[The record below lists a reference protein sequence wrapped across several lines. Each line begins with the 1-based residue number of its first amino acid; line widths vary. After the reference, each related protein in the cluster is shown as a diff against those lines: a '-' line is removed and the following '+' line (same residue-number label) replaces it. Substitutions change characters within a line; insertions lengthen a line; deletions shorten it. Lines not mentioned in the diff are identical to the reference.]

1 MPKHIKI
8 MKNPQT
14 DRIYVSDACDFGS
27 MHELVEYYQKNSL
40 GISFPGVDTT
50 LKHSYLDVI
59 EGRVTFDR
67 RHHSLSAAGIPPPSF
82 PAPVLHGQTPPI
94 MSPPWSEGVWGEALC
109 DFNGDGPGQLSFLV
123 STFVKNQSP
132 GTFIKHLSLNTHC
145 SAILYKKLTE
155 YDIQEEQLLLHV
167 HVHTKGLI
175 RSI

>member
-1 MPKHIKI
+1 

-50 LKHSYLDVI
+50 LKHSYLDVV

-67 RHHSLSAAGIPPPSF
+67 RHHSLSGAGGSIPPPSF
-82 PAPVLHGQTPPI
+82 PAPVLHGQTPPV
-94 MSPPWSEGVWGEALC
+94 MSPPAGWSEGVWGEALC

-123 STFVKNQSP
+123 STFVKKSVTWEIH
-132 GTFIKHLSLNTHC
+132 GTFIFKCC

-155 YDIQEEQLLLHV
+155 CEEQILLHL
-167 HVHTKGLI
+167 HVHTKF
-175 RSI
+175 S